1 VHDIGLKDE
10 KFDRN
15 EAKGIDCILRGLMK
29 NFKNDNALLEKGFEV
44 FEALYAVLN
53 KYKHLP

>member
-29 NFKNDNALLEKGFEV
+29 NFKNDNELIERGFGV
-44 FEALYAVLN
+44 FEALYATLN
-53 KYKHLP
+53 E